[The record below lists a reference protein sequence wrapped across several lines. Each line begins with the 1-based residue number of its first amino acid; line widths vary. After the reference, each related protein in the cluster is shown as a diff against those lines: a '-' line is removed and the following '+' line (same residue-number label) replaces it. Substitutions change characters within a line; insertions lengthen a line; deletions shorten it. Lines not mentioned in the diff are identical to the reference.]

1 MKEEATGESEAGG
14 RLQEGKWRKGGLGA
28 PCGAQGALEV
38 SADGLPG
45 PSSVCP
51 GEE

>member
-1 MKEEATGESEAGG
+1 MKEEATGESKARG
-14 RLQEGKWRKGGLGA
+14 RLEEGKWREGGLRRPCGEQGA
-28 PCGAQGALEV
+28 PEV

-45 PSSVCP
+45 PSSVRP